1 MDQACLSSYQLVVYK
16 LKLSSQ
22 KNTLTDHRQPG
33 LVKPAKNKVFKE
45 LLTSGTITTTSIF
58 GDISRCVIGFV
69 TKQNKIQDV
78 LAIGVG
84 RN

>member
-1 MDQACLSSYQLVVYK
+1 
-16 LKLSSQ
+16 
-22 KNTLTDHRQPG
+22 
-33 LVKPAKNKVFKE
+33 VKPAKNKVFKE

-58 GDISRCVIGFV
+58 GDISRYVIGFV